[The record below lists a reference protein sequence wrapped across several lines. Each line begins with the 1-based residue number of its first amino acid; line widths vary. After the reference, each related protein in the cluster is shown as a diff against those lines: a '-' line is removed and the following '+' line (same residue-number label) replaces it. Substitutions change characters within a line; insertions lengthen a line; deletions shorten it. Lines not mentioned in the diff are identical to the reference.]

1 MSFWEKIKSWFCRS
15 KNGVTLDTVIN
26 HSSEISEND
35 LAKILDGAKD
45 NKVESELF
53 AGVLY
58 LKGVRIPQDC
68 AKALEYLDRSAQS
81 GNVSAQKILAKE
93 YMSGVNFP
101 QDLAKAVELF
111 QKASLSGDVEALHNL
126 GLMYEEG
133 ISVEKDINKAV
144 EYLQKASDAG
154 YVEAR
159 VEIADMYYE
168 GVDLPIDRL
177 KACQLYKSV
186 LSQDTSTVDIGR
198 IYHLLGQ
205 AYSDKSYE
213 CGLTR
218 EEGIDFL
225 KKAIDKEYFD
235 SVRSLAF
242 ISDELDQGDRNWFF
256 GFVAQHQDNPRC
268 IFAMGI
274 CYEKGFGTFQDDS
287 SAFNC
292 YKKAAEL
299 GDPWAMHYAACS
311 YLEGRGIEKSVDEW
325 LRLESQAAEQG
336 VPLAQYSLGVCY
348 LKGDNVEKD
357 DEKAMRFLKMA
368 ADNHYNG
375 AIKILQDIQG
385 SNGSS
390 VNNLTQTQEQVA
402 PQVQE
407 QLQEQVSPK
416 VQDQPD
422 VQTREQSAPQGG
434 IAQEQVQVQ
443 PQEQPSVNT
452 TSVEAIEQQ
461 NKPKLEYRN
470 SEDFH

>member
-1 MSFWEKIKSWFCRS
+1 MSFWEKIKSWFCRNKS
-15 KNGVTLDTVIN
+15 GVTLDTIIN

-35 LAKILDGAKD
+35 LAKILDGARD
-45 NKVESELF
+45 CKVESELF

-58 LKGVRIPQDC
+58 LKGVRVPQDC
-68 AKALEYLDRSAQS
+68 AKAIEYLNKSAQS

-101 QDLAKAVELF
+101 QDLAKAFELF
-111 QKASLSGDVEALHNL
+111 QRASLSGDVEAFHNL

-133 ISVEKDINKAV
+133 ISVEKDINKAI

-154 YVEAR
+154 YVDAR
-159 VEIADMYYE
+159 IEIADMYYE

-177 KACQLYKSV
+177 RACQLYKSV
-186 LSQDTSTVDIGR
+186 LSQDASTVDIGR

-225 KKAIDKEYFD
+225 KKAVGKEYFD
-235 SVRSLAF
+235 AVRTLAF
-242 ISDELDQGDRNWFF
+242 ISDELDQGDRNWLF
-256 GFVAQHQDNPRC
+256 GFAAQHQDNPHC
-268 IFAMGI
+268 ILAMGI
-274 CYEKGFGTFQDDS
+274 CYEKGCGTFQDDS

-311 YLEGRGIEKSVDEW
+311 YLGGRGTEKSVDEW

-336 VPLAQYSLGVCY
+336 VLTAQYNLGVCY
-348 LKGDNVEKD
+348 IRGDNVEKNN
-357 DEKAMRFLKMA
+357 EKAMHFLEMA
-368 ADNHYNG
+368 ADNHYDA
-375 AIKILQDIQG
+375 AIKMLQDIQG
-385 SNGSS
+385 SNGSN
-390 VNNLTQTQEQVA
+390 VNNSTQTQEQ
-402 PQVQE
+402 PQKQSTS
-407 QLQEQVSPK
+407 Q

-422 VQTREQSAPQGG
+422 VQTQEQSAPQGG
-434 IAQEQVQVQ
+434 IAQEQVQ
-443 PQEQPSVNT
+443 PQSQEHPPVNT
-452 TSVEAIEQQ
+452 TPVEAIEQQ